1 VSISNDKM
9 ISSIHET
16 GTIERMQ
23 PAKGKPTPAPVG
35 KPFDEI
41 LKQQLESPKGV
52 VFSAHARDRLI
63 HRNINLTPHDLE
75 RLQNGIQQAAGK
87 GSQESLVLMN
97 ELAFVVSVPNRTV
110 ITAMT
115 GDTLKGNVFTQI
127 DSAVIL

>member
-1 VSISNDKM
+1 MSISNDKM
-9 ISSIHET
+9 ISSIQGT
-16 GTIERMQ
+16 GTIERMR
-23 PAKGKPTPAPVG
+23 PATGKPTPPPVG
-35 KPFDEI
+35 KHFDEI

-115 GDTLKGNVFTQI
+115 GDNLKNNVFTQI